1 MARPKKTIKIKDPV
15 KLRGRKL
22 ANGSTSLYLD
32 IYTNGQRTYEYLKIY
47 LIPNEA
53 NGAREINANALQ
65 TANAIRMRRS
75 MEITSGK
82 GGTRPTKHTRLTIG
96 EFITAYMEKHKHTRS
111 ASTLESAKQ
120 LKKRLEQWNMD
131 GRRLDQ
137 INVAFAREFIK
148 RLRKCQD
155 LNDTSRHIRY
165 AELICILNE
174 AVRNDLIT
182 ANPFDKLSTDERI
195 KKNKAEREY
204 LTADELRQLIA
215 TPINRQRTPSAYQ
228 LDARRA
234 FLFSCFCGLRR
245 SDVRALKWGDI
256 VDCGTHTEVRLTMKK
271 TRQRLILPL
280 SDAAKQ
286 YLPQRNKQPDNF
298 KVFPMLP
305 ADGALWAYISNWGKR
320 ANIKKRVSF
329 HTARHTFATLL
340 LTQGADL
347 YAVSKLL
354 GHSNITTTQIYAK
367 LIDAKRVEVAN
378 LLNGII

>member
-1 MARPKKTIKIKDPV
+1 MARPKKTIKTKDPV

-22 ANGSTSLYLD
+22 PNGNTSLYLD
-32 IYTNGQRTYEYLKIY
+32 IYSNGQRRYEYLKIY

-53 NGAREINANALQ
+53 SGAREMNANALQ

-75 MEITSGK
+75 MEITSNK
-82 GGTRPTKHTRLTIG
+82 GGIKTTKHTRLTIG

-111 ASTLESAKQ
+111 ASTLDSVRQ
-120 LKKRLEQWNMD
+120 VKKRLEQWRMD
-131 GRRLDQ
+131 ATRLDQ
-137 INVAFAREFIK
+137 IDVTFAREFVK
-148 RLRKCQD
+148 RLRTCKD
-155 LNDTSRHIRY
+155 LNDTSKNIRY
-165 AELICILNE
+165 AQLISILNE
-174 AVRNDLIT
+174 ATRKDLIT

-195 KKNKAEREY
+195 KKNRADRDY

-215 TPINRQRTPSAYQ
+215 TPINRQATASQYQ
-228 LDARRA
+228 IEARQA

-256 VDCGTHTEVRLTMKK
+256 VECGTHTEVRLTMKK

-286 YLPQRNKQPDNF
+286 YLPPRNKQPDNF

-305 ADGALWAYISNWGKR
+305 SDGVLWAYISDWGKR

-340 LTQGADL
+340 LTRGADL

-367 LIDAKRVEVAN
+367 LIDAKRVEAAN